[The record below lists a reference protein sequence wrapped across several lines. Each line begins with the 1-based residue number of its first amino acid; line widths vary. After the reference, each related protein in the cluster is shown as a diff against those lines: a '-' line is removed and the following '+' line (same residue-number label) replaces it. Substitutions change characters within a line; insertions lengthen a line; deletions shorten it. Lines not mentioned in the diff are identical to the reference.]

1 LILAAVAAGL
11 FLAALDTYV
20 VVTVLPRM
28 MFDLALPLDRLEQ
41 ATPVITGFLVGYIV
55 TMPLTGALSDIHG
68 RGRVYLASLAVF
80 SLGSLLTASAG
91 LTTFPSE
98 SLARLP
104 WLVTGR
110 VLQGLGGGA
119 LVPVALALAAD
130 LYPVGARA
138 LPLGAVAAA
147 QESGSVMGP
156 LYGAVLAGAASGLGG
171 WRAIFWINLPL
182 TVLCAAGILLA
193 VRRGPMPSRPARNPG
208 GRVDWLGGALLGL
221 GLALMVLA
229 LYPDDP
235 TRHAVGTLF
244 VPLGLGAVA
253 ALAGYVWRQS
263 RGAHPLIPPALLRNR
278 TFVGASLTN
287 LLVGAALM
295 VALVDVPIVARG
307 IFGLSEI
314 DGALLLARFMVA
326 IPIGALAG
334 GLISNRLGYRLTA
347 VLGLATAALAFFR
360 MSGWQAD
367 ELGRRL
373 LGLPDAT
380 LTLALCGLGFGLVI
394 APVAAAILDRAGD
407 REHGLASSLV
417 VLARSVGMLLGLSAL
432 TAFGIRRFYELLNQ
446 APPPALGASGDLVAQ
461 AAAIQA
467 RSVTALLE
475 EYHEIFAI
483 TVGICLLAAVVALA
497 TLTGGGRRVA
507 AEAEGLA

>member
-1 LILAAVAAGL
+1 
-11 FLAALDTYV
+11 
-20 VVTVLPRM
+20 M

-55 TMPLTGALSDIHG
+55 TMPLMGALSDIHG

-80 SLGSLLTASAG
+80 SLGSVLTASAG

-98 SLARLP
+98 SLAGLP
-104 WLVTGR
+104 WLVSGR

-156 LYGAVLAGAASGLGG
+156 LYGAALASAASGLGG

-182 TVLCAAGILLA
+182 TVLCAAGLLMA
-193 VRRGPMPSRPARNPG
+193 VRGGPMPIRSARNPG
-208 GRVDWLGGALLGL
+208 ARVDWLGGALLGF
-221 GLALMVLA
+221 GLALLVLA

-235 TRHAVGTLF
+235 TRHAVGALF
-244 VPLGLGAVA
+244 VPLGLSALA
-253 ALAGYVWRQS
+253 ALAGYAWRQS
-263 RGAHPLIPPALLRNR
+263 RGVDPLIPPALLRNR
-278 TFVGASLTN
+278 TFVGANLTN

-347 VLGLATAALAFFR
+347 VLGLVTAALAFFR

-367 ELGRRL
+367 ELGQRL

-394 APVAAAILDRAGD
+394 APVAAATPDRARD
-407 REHGLASSLV
+407 PAHRLASSLV
-417 VLARSVGMLLGLSAL
+417 VLAR
-432 TAFGIRRFYELLNQ
+432 
-446 APPPALGASGDLVAQ
+446 
-461 AAAIQA
+461 
-467 RSVTALLE
+467 RS
-475 EYHEIFAI
+475 
-483 TVGICLLAAVVALA
+483 
-497 TLTGGGRRVA
+497 
-507 AEAEGLA
+507 